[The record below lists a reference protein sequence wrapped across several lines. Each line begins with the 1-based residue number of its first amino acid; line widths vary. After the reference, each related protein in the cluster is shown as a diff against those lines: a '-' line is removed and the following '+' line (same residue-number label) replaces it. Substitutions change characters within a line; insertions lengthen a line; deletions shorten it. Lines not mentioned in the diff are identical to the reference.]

1 MKAEINEQE
10 ALARLSAWCSL
21 AEHCRSEVE
30 EKALRWGLSAQAASR
45 IVSRLEEERFVD
57 EERFCRAFIRD
68 KSLFAKWGKMK
79 IGQALRLKRIPQ
91 SVYGP
96 LLDEVVDDGEYLST
110 LRALLASKRKTIR
123 ARNDYEARAKLVRF
137 ALGRGFSMD
146 DIGRCIDLSGEND

>member
-1 MKAEINEQE
+1 MKAEISEQE
-10 ALARLSAWCSL
+10 ALARLSAWCSS

-30 EKALRWGLSAQAASR
+30 EKALRWGLSVQAASR

-57 EERFCRAFIRD
+57 EERFCRVFIRD

-96 LLDEVVDDGEYLST
+96 LLDDGVDDGEYLST
-110 LRALLASKRKTIR
+110 LRTLLASKRKTIR